1 MTFGWVPA
9 QVVLTT
15 VRVSLAFDVNMA
27 HTGMNIQHRL
37 IAEHHL
43 DVPWRPCDIEQRE
56 GRIVRYGNSFREVYI
71 FRWVTEGSFDGYV
84 WNLLCVKANFINSI
98 MRARGT
104 ARSAFDVDNVILSYE
119 ECKALATGNPLIMEK
134 AGVDAEIMKL
144 SLQEQQ
150 HLASRRTC
158 RAEAASAEGYAR
170 NLGEWLERARAD
182 SAAMQPT
189 SGDRFAMTIQDKTHA
204 ERATAAEALV
214 ESVKSLGPFNTMLQL
229 GRFAGLDLIM
239 SRQGAV
245 VTISLAGRNSYDFG
259 LKETSIGTLA
269 SLEHG
274 IRHLADRIAD
284 RERDREQAIARAGQ
298 LRSESVKPFPYT
310 ARLAELTA
318 RQADLNAIL
327 QTDAEEA
334 KVAANVECDAA

>member
-1 MTFGWVPA
+1 
-9 QVVLTT
+9 
-15 VRVSLAFDVNMA
+15 
-27 HTGMNIQHRL
+27 
-37 IAEHHL
+37 
-43 DVPWRPCDIEQRE
+43 
-56 GRIVRYGNSFREVYI
+56 
-71 FRWVTEGSFDGYV
+71 
-84 WNLLCVKANFINSI
+84 
-98 MRARGT
+98 
-104 ARSAFDVDNVILSYE
+104 
-119 ECKALATGNPLIMEK
+119 
-134 AGVDAEIMKL
+134 
-144 SLQEQQ
+144 LQEQQ
-150 HLASRRTC
+150 HLASRRSC

-189 SGDRFAMTIQDKTHA
+189 SGDRFAMTIQDKTYA

-214 ESVKSLGPFNTMLQL
+214 QAVKSLGPFNTMLQL
-229 GRFAGLDLIM
+229 GRFAGLDLLM

-245 VTISLAGRNSYDFG
+245 VTISLAGRNSYDFS

-274 IRHLADRIAD
+274 IRHLAERIAD

-298 LRSESVKPFPYT
+298 LRSESVKSFPYV

-318 RQADLNAIL
+318 RQAELNAIL